1 MLQGLTEKAK
11 DLAELLAI
19 VNSGDLKALEALI
32 SSTDVLAKYR
42 KAARHLSPSELNE
55 KVIRDHCR
63 IMALAKL
70 CSAHQQMSY
79 EDIAKALAIPQAEVE
94 ACIVAVMQI
103 HLSQPL
109 PGDILVFLTGQ
120 QDIEEVQ
127 EGLNKRIK
135 SLGSKIKEL
144 LVLPLYSALPRKE
157 QQLVGVFCFAE
168 A

>member
-1 MLQGLTEKAK
+1 MTTHY
-11 DLAELLAI
+11 LAQPE
-19 VNSGDLKALEALI
+19 ND
-32 SSTDVLAKYR
+32 Y
-42 KAARHLSPSELNE
+42 
-55 KVIRDHCR
+55 
-63 IMALAKL
+63 
-70 CSAHQQMSY
+70 
-79 EDIAKALAIPQAEVE
+79 VE

-157 QQLVGVFCFAE
+157 QQLVGDVRSAE

>member
-1 MLQGLTEKAK
+1 M
-11 DLAELLAI
+11 
-19 VNSGDLKALEALI
+19 
-32 SSTDVLAKYR
+32 
-42 KAARHLSPSELNE
+42 
-55 KVIRDHCR
+55 
-63 IMALAKL
+63 
-70 CSAHQQMSY
+70 
-79 EDIAKALAIPQAEVE
+79 
-94 ACIVAVMQI
+94 AVMQI

-157 QQLVGVFCFAE
+157 QQLVGVSCFAE

>member
-1 MLQGLTEKAK
+1 MTTHY
-11 DLAELLAI
+11 LAQPE
-19 VNSGDLKALEALI
+19 ND
-32 SSTDVLAKYR
+32 Y
-42 KAARHLSPSELNE
+42 
-55 KVIRDHCR
+55 
-63 IMALAKL
+63 
-70 CSAHQQMSY
+70 
-79 EDIAKALAIPQAEVE
+79 VE

-127 EGLNKRIK
+127 EGIK

>member
-1 MLQGLTEKAK
+1 MTTHY
-11 DLAELLAI
+11 LAQPE
-19 VNSGDLKALEALI
+19 ND
-32 SSTDVLAKYR
+32 Y
-42 KAARHLSPSELNE
+42 
-55 KVIRDHCR
+55 
-63 IMALAKL
+63 
-70 CSAHQQMSY
+70 
-79 EDIAKALAIPQAEVE
+79 VE

-109 PGDILVFLTGQ
+109 
-120 QDIEEVQ
+120 Q